1 MLLRVPSIFSISDQ
15 MFSTVD
21 YWGEWSLKKSV
32 SIDICPEG
40 YWWAG
45 DCVVDWCHRSTATF
59 AEEVWVNLQLCC
71 RTVRASSYSKTV

>member
-1 MLLRVPSIFSISDQ
+1 MLRVPSIFSISDQ

-45 DCVVDWCHRSTATF
+45 DCVVDWCHRSTAT
-59 AEEVWVNLQLCC
+59 LLKKSGLIC
-71 RTVRASSYSKTV
+71 SYVVGL